1 MKQRILK
8 TITALLL
15 IMTLTMANFLMLCV
29 NAVTYA
35 ADAINVERNTNHK
48 NVEFMAYFKDGEGNE
63 ISNLDTTIDV
73 ENLKL
78 YINIAIKREG
88 YFNGN
93 IVLKDSNFRL
103 KADAS
108 NEIINKIENNKVY
121 LNQINAGES
130 KEIEVGIEI
139 LKDDKFDLN
148 FLNMKSIISVE
159 GIYRDSTQKDISIAS
174 DRNISLNVVSPYSKD
189 QENVKL
195 TQEIITNKVLKFNG
209 EEKRIIQVQ
218 VSLGLNNNLF
228 PIERTIVNI
237 NTPKISD
244 KYAEKVLVNSNKELA
259 TNGKTLS
266 KDNWNYNGE
275 TGVISLNIE
284 NKPEDNKISWL
295 RNRDDNFIVTYVFDK
310 DIEINND
317 KMSASAEIK
326 LYDNKTELKVSNEIA
341 MSNEER
347 DSIVTTEM
355 SQNETS
361 IYKGKIYAGVSRDFV
376 NATKLNVNLTGVVS
390 EINLVQENDKINDVV
405 INSTYKYTKLNKD
418 NIKNVL
424 GENGSL
430 SIVNANT
437 NEIISTISNGTD
449 TDNEGNIIVSYPE
462 GVSKVKIN
470 TTSPEN
476 IGSIYIENT
485 KTINAISRDIA
496 KSATEIITS
505 ASGNYIAN
513 SVETEIANTT
523 SNMKLEETETSAYLE
538 LNKNEIST
546 MSSNNVEMRV
556 VLQTKNENNELYK
569 NPVIR
574 VQLPSK
580 VENIDVKSVN
590 LVYEDEL
597 KIKSIRLIDTNIIEI
612 GLEGQQTKYKEEAID
627 GAILIINADI
637 TTSKKLPSSSEKVV
651 LTYTN
656 ENAVNY
662 KNGAEIGQEE
672 KDINLVSYAGVVTIN
687 KIPEYGAEIINNEEA
702 EKIVT
707 LEMDSQ
713 NKVIK
718 VENEVI
724 NNNENK
730 MTDVRVLGTL
740 PNKDA
745 VKDVN
750 NMSTSLQGQVSL
762 NGVSEDRAKVYYS
775 ENANATTDLEDTNNG
790 WTEEVTDSKNVKKYL
805 AVINELDVAEGI
817 NISYDTEMPESLDY
831 NLNATQAY
839 SVYYQNRTSEE
850 KLDVNPITISTPKG
864 VQLETNLVGVVSG
877 NEANEVKENEV
888 LRYVINIE
896 NTGSEEISNVNVSAK
911 VPEGTTFVNTEL
923 LNKEVDTETLD
934 FVDENKKQVE
944 FNIEKLKPGTSETR
958 YYEVKVNKGMAGKT
972 LTNTVTTKYGEVT
985 KTSNEVNTA
994 VKEGKLE
1001 VKLISADAKDSV
1013 LSSGYSYRF
1022 VLDVTNTSSED
1033 LKNVNVK
1040 FNKGTADLEISQIQY
1055 IDTADAAVI
1064 KDDVDNIDIN
1074 KIAAGET
1081 KEIVV
1086 YVNVPIVK
1094 GALQKDVDLSAIC
1107 TQNNTQYRSNEL
1119 NMTIRTNLNLSMVA
1133 TSENSGSYVKAG
1145 DIIKSSIVVK
1155 NVGEEKAYNVGV
1167 WNWIPNDV
1175 TLTKV
1180 TRNGVELKED
1190 DYTLTT
1196 DITKNQ
1202 KLLLLDKDTMDPG
1215 ETVTYEIE
1223 EVANFIQG
1231 STEAEELINEYSLR
1245 VDSFEIETAKIEHIL
1260 QPTES
1265 SGQVNNGGN
1274 TSNGN
1279 DNNTNQNSEYK
1290 IISGVAWIDE
1300 NENGQ
1305 KDSNENTVQGIT
1317 VKLLDVKK
1325 NQFAT
1330 DLEGKILTATTS
1342 ETGFYSFSE
1351 VQKGKYIVIFEYDNT
1366 KYGLTTLEKEGVSN
1380 EVNSNAFTKTINING
1395 TESKV
1400 AATEILNVDGEN
1412 ISNINIGL
1420 ITAKKYDLQLDKFIS
1435 KVTVQNNKTVSN
1447 TYNEATLVKQEID
1460 AKQVNNTMVV
1470 VEYTIRVTNKGDVAA
1485 YVKRIADYLSVDYK
1499 FNSELNKDWYQSG
1512 NDVYCTG
1519 LANEKIEPGKSKEV
1533 TLTVIKEMK
1542 ENNTGLVN
1550 NTAEIVSSYNEQGLT
1565 DINSIEGNKVKGEN
1579 DMGSADLIISIKT
1592 GQVVMTISL
1601 IIITIVALG
1610 VTMFL
1615 IRKINFGKKII

>member
-1 MKQRILK
+1 MKQKILK
-8 TITALLL
+8 AITALLL
-15 IMTLTMANFLMLCV
+15 VMTLTMANFLMLCV
-29 NAVTYA
+29 NAITYA
-35 ADAINVERNTNHK
+35 VDAINVERNTNHK
-48 NVEFMAYFKDGEGNE
+48 NVEFMAYFKDGEGNK
-63 ISNLDTTIDV
+63 ISNLDTAIDA
-73 ENLKL
+73 ENLRL
-78 YINIAIKREG
+78 YIDIAVKKEG

-93 IVLKDSNFRL
+93 VVLKDSNFRL
-103 KADAS
+103 IAYANDG
-108 NEIINKIENNKVY
+108 IINNIEGNTIY
-121 LNQINAGES
+121 LNQINAGED

-139 LKDDKFDLN
+139 LKDDKFDLSL
-148 FLNMKSIISVE
+148 LNMKSIISVE
-159 GIYRDSTQKDISIAS
+159 GIYRDSTQKDISINS
-174 DRNISLNVVSPYSKD
+174 NRTVGLNIVSPYD
-189 QENVKL
+189 GAQENLKL

-209 EEKRIIQVQ
+209 EEKRIVQVQ

-228 PIERTIVNI
+228 PIERTVINI
-237 NTPKISD
+237 NTPKILD
-244 KYAEKVLVNSNKELA
+244 KYAENVFVNSNKELA
-259 TNGKTLS
+259 TNGKVLS
-266 KDNWNYNGE
+266 KDNWNYNSE
-275 TGVISLNIE
+275 NGVISLDIE

-295 RNRDDNFIVTYVFDK
+295 KNKDDNFIVTYVFDK
-310 DIEINND
+310 DTEINDN
-317 KMSASAEIK
+317 KMSVSAEIK
-326 LYDNKTELKVSNEIA
+326 LYDNKTEIKASNEVT
-341 MSNEER
+341 MNNEEK
-347 DSIVTTEM
+347 DNIVTAEIT
-355 SQNETS
+355 QKETS

-376 NATKLNVNLTGVVS
+376 NTTTLNVNLAGVAN
-390 EINLVQENDKINDVV
+390 EINLVEDNDKINDIV
-405 INSTYKYTKLNKD
+405 IDSTYRYTKFNKD
-418 NIKNVL
+418 NIRSVL
-424 GENGSL
+424 GDSGIL
-430 SIVNANT
+430 TVLNANT
-437 NEIISTISNGTD
+437 NEVISTISNGTD
-449 TDNEGNIIVSYPE
+449 ADNDGNIIVSYPE
-462 GVSKVKIN
+462 GVSKIKIN
-470 TTSPEN
+470 TTSPEST
-476 IGSIYIENT
+476 GSIYIENT
-485 KTINAISRDIA
+485 KIINSVSKDIA
-496 KSATEIITS
+496 KSATEIIS
-505 ASGNYIAN
+505 SVSGNYVAN
-513 SVETEIANTT
+513 SIETEIANTI
-523 SNMKLEETETSAYLE
+523 SSMKLEETETSAYLE

-597 KIKSIRLIDTNIIEI
+597 KVKSVKLIDGNIIEI
-612 GLEGQQTKYKEEAID
+612 SLEGQQTKYKEEAID

-656 ENAVNY
+656 NIAVNY
-662 KNGAEIGQEE
+662 KNGAAIGQEE

-687 KIPEYGAEIINNEEA
+687 KIPEYGAEIINNEET
-702 EKIVT
+702 EKTVT
-707 LEMDSQ
+707 LDMNSQ

-718 VENEVI
+718 VENEII

-730 MTDVRVLGTL
+730 MTDVKVLGTL

-762 NGVSEDRAKVYYS
+762 DGISEERAEVYYS
-775 ENANATTDLEDTNNG
+775 ENANATIDLEDINNG
-790 WTEEVTDSKNVKKYL
+790 WTEEVKDSENVKKYL
-805 AVINELDVAEGI
+805 AVINELDVAEGV
-817 NISYDTEMPESLDY
+817 NISYDTVMPESLDY
-831 NLNATQAY
+831 NLNAAQAY
-839 SVYYQNRTSEE
+839 SVYYQNRASEE
-850 KLDVNPITISTPKG
+850 KLDVNPIKISTPKG
-864 VQLETNLVGVVSG
+864 VQLDTKLVGVVAG
-877 NEANEVKENEV
+877 NETNEVKENEV
-888 LRYVINIE
+888 LRYVVNIE

-934 FVDENKKQVE
+934 FVDENKKEVE
-944 FNIEKLKPGTSETR
+944 FNIAKLNPGAKETR
-958 YYEVKVNKGMAGKT
+958 YYEVKVNKDMAGKN
-972 LTNTVTTKYGEVT
+972 LTNVVTTKYGEVT

-994 VKEGKLE
+994 VREGKLE
-1001 VKLISADAKDSV
+1001 VKLISSDAKNSV
-1013 LSSGYSYRF
+1013 LSSGYSYRL
-1022 VLDVTNTSSED
+1022 VLDVTNTSNED

-1040 FNKGTADLEISQIQY
+1040 INENKNVIYISQIQY
-1055 IDTADAAVI
+1055 IDSEDEAII
-1064 KDDVDNIDIN
+1064 KDGVNNINIS
-1074 KIAAGET
+1074 KIASGET
-1081 KEIVV
+1081 KEIIV
-1086 YVNVPIVK
+1086 YIEVPIF
-1094 GALQKDVDLSAIC
+1094 KDNSSKDIALSATC
-1107 TQNNTQYRSNEL
+1107 TQNNTQYKSNEL
-1119 NMTIRTNLNLSMVA
+1119 NMIVRTNLNLNMVV

-1145 DIIKSSIVVK
+1145 DTIKSSIVVK
-1155 NVGEEKAYNVGV
+1155 NAGEEKANRVGV
-1167 WNWIPNDV
+1167 CNWIPNDV

-1190 DYTLTT
+1190 EYTLTT
-1196 DITKNQ
+1196 DIAKNQ
-1202 KLLLLDKDTMDPG
+1202 KLLLLDKDSMEPSETM
-1215 ETVTYEIE
+1215 TYEIE

-1245 VDSFEIETAKIEHIL
+1245 VDSFEIETAKIEHVL
-1260 QPTES
+1260 QPTESS
-1265 SGQVNNGGN
+1265 SGQVNNGGS
-1274 TSNGN
+1274 TANGN
-1279 DNNTNQNSEYK
+1279 NNANQNSEYK
-1290 IISGVAWIDE
+1290 IISGVAWIEE

-1305 KDSNENTVQGIT
+1305 KDSTEKTVQGIT
-1317 VKLLDVKK
+1317 VKLLDVQK
-1325 NQFAT
+1325 NQFAK
-1330 DLEGKILTATTS
+1330 DIEGKILTATTS
-1342 ETGFYSFSE
+1342 ETGFYSFPG
-1351 VQKGKYIVIFEYDNT
+1351 VQKGQYIVIFEYDNT
-1366 KYGLTTLEKEGVSN
+1366 QYGLTTLEKEGVAN
-1380 EVNSNAFTKTINING
+1380 EVNSNAFTKTINIDG

-1447 TYNEATLVKQEID
+1447 TYNESTLVKQEID

-1519 LANEKIEPGKSKEV
+1519 LANEKIEPGQSREV

-1542 ENNTGLVN
+1542 ENNTGLIN
-1550 NTAEIVSSYNEQGLT
+1550 NTAEIVDSYNEQGLT
-1565 DINSIEGNKVKGEN
+1565 DINSTEGNKVKGEN

-1610 VTMFL
+1610 GVMFL